1 MKGDINMNLNNQKL
15 ILVTGATGL
24 QGGAVAN
31 EALRQGFKVRILVRD
46 ENSSKAKE
54 LIQKGAEAV
63 VGNFDN
69 PNSLENAMKHVDA
82 VFSVPI
88 SGVDTVE
95 TDRERKQ
102 AYALIQSAL
111 KSGVKQFVHTSV
123 AATSRYSEFPKWG
136 TGYWFEKYWTDK
148 WDIEEAVRSAGFPA
162 WTIVK
167 PAAVM
172 NNFIDEVKVASMYP
186 LLKQGEIQTVTFADT
201 CIDHIAIEDVAAFV
215 CAAFANPEKF
225 NKHNI
230 ELAAES
236 LSYKKIAE
244 IISEVTGKE
253 IKVSTLSEEEALA
266 EGTHPLSVRGQQWD
280 KVAGYNVDIDLLKT
294 YNIKLT
300 SFKEFVEK
308 NKDQFK

>member
-1 MKGDINMNLNNQKL
+1 MNLNNQKL

-31 EALRQGFKVRILVRD
+31 EALKQGFKVRILVRD
-46 ENSSKAKE
+46 ENSTKAQA

-63 VGNFDN
+63 VGNFDDTS
-69 PNSLENAMKHVDA
+69 SLENAMKNVDA

-88 SGVDTVE
+88 SGIDTNE

-102 AYALIQSAL
+102 AFALIQSAI
-111 KSGVKQFVHTSV
+111 KSGVEQFVHTSV
-123 AATSRYSEFPKWG
+123 AATSRYNDFPDWG

-148 WDIEEAVRSAGFPA
+148 WDIEEAVRSAGFPL

-167 PAAVM
+167 PACIM
-172 NNFIDEVKVASMYP
+172 ENFTAEKSAFMYP
-186 LLKQGEIQTVTFADT
+186 DLQQGEIKTVTFADT
-201 CIDHIAIEDVAAFV
+201 PIDHIAIEDLASFV
-215 CAAFANPEKF
+215 CAAFADPKKF

-253 IKVSTLSEEEALA
+253 LKITTLGIEEAL
-266 EGTHPLSVRGQQWD
+266 EQGIHPLAVRGEQWNN
-280 KVAGYNVDIDLLKT
+280 VAGYNVDIDLLKT

-300 SFKEFVEK
+300 SFKEFAEK
-308 NKDQFK
+308 YKDKFKID

>member
-1 MKGDINMNLNNQKL
+1 MNLNNQKL

-46 ENSSKAKE
+46 INSSKAQA

-63 VGNFDN
+63 IGNFDD
-69 PNSLENAMKHVDA
+69 PSSLENAMKNVDA

-88 SGVDTVE
+88 SGVDTNE

-102 AYALIQSAL
+102 AFALIQSA
-111 KSGVKQFVHTSV
+111 KKVGVEQFVHTSV
-123 AATSRYSEFPKWG
+123 AATSRYTEFPEWG

-148 WDIEEAVRSAGFPA
+148 WDIEEAVRSAGFPT

-167 PAAVM
+167 PAAIM
-172 NNFIDEVKVASMYP
+172 ENFTAEKSGFMYP
-186 LLKQGEIQTVTFADT
+186 DLQQGEIKTVTFADT
-201 CIDHIAIEDVAAFV
+201 PIDHIAVDDLASFV

-236 LSYKKIAE
+236 ISYKKIAE

-253 IKVSTLSEEEALA
+253 LKITTLSIEEAF
-266 EGTHPLSVRGQQWD
+266 EQGIHPLSVRGDQWNN
-280 KVAGYNVDIDLLKT
+280 VAGYNVDIDLLKN

-300 SFKEFVEK
+300 SFREFAEK
-308 NKDQFK
+308 YKDKFKID